1 MLYISGWAK
10 KHNFL
15 LKPPFHMETSNI
27 FCWSEYGPIEENLKL
42 AFIDTTLK
50 KDIDH
55 SYIDMK
61 LEAVD
66 PVEPNC
72 IRIATIKGFA
82 DHWMFLSF
90 DRSTR

>member
-1 MLYISGWAK
+1 MLYILGWAE

-15 LKPPFHMETSNI
+15 LKPPFDTTKLNK
-27 FCWSEYGPIEENLKL
+27 FCWSEYGSMKENSKL
-42 AFIDTTLK
+42 AFIDTALK

-55 SYIDMK
+55 SYIGMK

-66 PVEPNC
+66 PIEPNC